1 MLGYAYTRTRTDKT
15 AYQMD
20 FMSSYEGILY
30 FQDSFKYFRR
40 ALLVQHYLILSK
52 VPSKVLSKVPSKIDT
67 SVLDTVRVHVLYL
80 TKVRKYLV
88 LSYFRAYTYNNDK
101 RLALILYIILSFT
114 IPPHLNLSGFNCF
127 PFDPLRK

>member
-52 VPSKVLSKVPSKIDT
+52 VPSKVPSKIDT

-80 TKVRKYLV
+80 TKVPRTFV
-88 LSYFRAYTYNNDK
+88 L
-101 RLALILYIILSFT
+101 
-114 IPPHLNLSGFNCF
+114 PCVHVQQ
-127 PFDPLRK
+127 